1 MDLQFIAAQ
10 ACGIIGV
17 ICFLLSYQVRSN
29 RGLYLFQAGGCVAFG
44 IQFLLLGAYSGCISQ
59 VYIIVRNMMLSMYN
73 HWAWVR
79 WKGWV
84 PVFVILAAGVTAV
97 TWDGPVSLLP
107 MVTMTAGTIAM
118 WTNNAGV
125 IRLVGLIFVSPP
137 WIVYDFIVGA
147 YSAIINEVIIIASV
161 LYSIYRF
168 GWKQMLDPESDFQK
182 K

>member
-73 HWAWVR
+73 RWAWVR

-118 WTNNAGV
+118 WTNNAGI
-125 IRLVGLIFVSPP
+125 IRLVGMTCQSPA
-137 WIVYDFIVGA
+137 WILYDILTGA
-147 YSAIINEVIIIASV
+147 YSAILNEVIVIGSA
-161 LYSIYRF
+161 LGSIVRY
-168 GWKQMLDPESDFQK
+168 GWKEMRDPASKFQNQ
-182 K
+182 